1 LFQNSKTRM
10 QEIKH
15 RIRGPGETELFVRQY
30 LPPSSGDGRTLMIVH
45 GAGEH
50 SGRYEHFIQWI
61 TQGGWTVIA
70 GDLRGHGYS
79 NGVPTHVDDFDQ
91 YIDDLAAVWAFFD
104 LHSERTMLFGHSL
117 GGLVAARFAERKPDW
132 LAGLVLTSPLLSFGL
147 RVPVLKRTLG
157 RMCLWFAP
165 RTRFRSTV
173 SAEQLT
179 RNEEALEI
187 RARDPLT
194 NRTVTAGWYFRVLEA
209 LCNVWDEAPLLTAPV
224 LLLQGD
230 ADEIVNPQAPLDW
243 LPQLGGRDRT
253 LKMFP
258 GHLHS
263 LLTEP
268 SWEST
273 TADILRWM
281 NRRIPGVRGDSVQQ
295 RRTAEEPEQGVPGL
309 GTGMLR
315 RAISDMRA
323 A

>member
-1 LFQNSKTRM
+1 M

-15 RIRGPGETELFVRQY
+15 RIRGPGQTELFVRQY
-30 LPPSSGDGRTLMIVH
+30 LPPGTGDGRTLMIVH

-50 SGRYEHFIQWI
+50 SGRYEHFIQHI
-61 TQGGWTVIA
+61 TEGGWTVIA
-70 GDLRGHGYS
+70 GDLRGHGRS
-79 NGVPTHVDDFDQ
+79 NGVPTHLDDFDH
-91 YIDDLAAVWAFFD
+91 YIDDLADVWSFFD
-104 LHSERTMLFGHSL
+104 LNAERTMLFGHSL
-117 GGLVAARFAERKPDW
+117 GGLIAARFAERRPDW
-132 LAGLVLTSPLLSFGL
+132 LAGLVLSSPLLAFGR

-165 RTRFRSTV
+165 RTRFKSTV
-173 SAEQLT
+173 SAQQLT
-179 RNEEALEI
+179 RNEQALEL

-209 LCNVWDEAPLLTAPV
+209 LCNVWDEAPRLTAPV

-243 LPQLGGRDRT
+243 LPHLASRDRT
-253 LKMFP
+253 LRMFP
-258 GHLHS
+258 GHLHC

-268 SWEST
+268 SWEAT

-281 NRRIPGVRGDSVQQ
+281 NRRIFGAGCRSSVRRPAAGS
-295 RRTAEEPEQGVPGL
+295 EQGSPGFP
-309 GTGMLR
+309 TGR
-315 RAISDMRA
+315 PTSADSDAWA